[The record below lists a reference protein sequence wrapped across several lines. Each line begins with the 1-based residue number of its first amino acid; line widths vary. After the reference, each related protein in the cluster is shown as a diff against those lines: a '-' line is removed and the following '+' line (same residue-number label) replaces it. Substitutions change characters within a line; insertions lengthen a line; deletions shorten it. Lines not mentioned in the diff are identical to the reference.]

1 MAQTPDPLSKAIVLF
16 IGFGEA
22 FAPDHDPTRL
32 VREFGAAEAAILEPK
47 VRAILDELARIEV
60 DWSKHTLVSAE
71 QEVLAKMHARH
82 PDLSEEALRA
92 LGWDFTFSWR

>member
-1 MAQTPDPLSKAIVLF
+1 MTQPTDPLSKAIVLF

-22 FAPDHDPTRL
+22 IAPHHDSARL

-47 VRAILDELARIEV
+47 VRAILDELARIQV
-60 DWSKHTLVSAE
+60 DWSKQTLLSAE
-71 QEVLAKMHARH
+71 QEVLAKMRARH